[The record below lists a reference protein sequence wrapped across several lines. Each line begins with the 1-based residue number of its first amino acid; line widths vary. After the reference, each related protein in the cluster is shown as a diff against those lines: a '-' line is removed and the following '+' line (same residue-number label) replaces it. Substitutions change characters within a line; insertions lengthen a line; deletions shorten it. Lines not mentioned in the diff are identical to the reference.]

1 MREVKREQISVEL
14 LDYMGSDI
22 RVSNVAKVSFNK
34 WDDESLEIN
43 DKQIGL
49 LNYLSTGLPS
59 NERDD
64 WEKRAKAST
73 HWTPYGHCFLS
84 IRVGVPIF
92 LARQLHKHVI
102 GLVINEESRRY
113 ITDDVALWLPDVV
126 HKKPNSAKQGAS
138 KEVHTEY
145 LYVDSDP
152 DTGYVYDGITA
163 MELIATTSENCVH
176 TYYDLVE
183 AGVAPEEAR
192 MVLPLNSMT
201 HWVWSGSLMAF
212 LRVAKQRVDS
222 HAQGAAQEFAK
233 KLLVIL
239 EDKFPESVK
248 AFGLQQGEPL

>member
-1 MREVKREQISVEL
+1 MTRQIKQEEISVEL
-14 LDYMGSDI
+14 IDSMGSDI

-34 WDDESLEIN
+34 WDDESIGI
-43 DKQIGL
+43 DAKQIGL
-49 LNYLSTGLPS
+49 LNYLATGLPS

-126 HKKPNSAKQGAS
+126 HKKPGSAKQGAS
-138 KEVHTEY
+138 KEVHTNT
-145 LYVDSDP
+145 VTCKFDN
-152 DTGYVYDGITA
+152 TFVYTNA
-163 MELIATTSENCVH
+163 KELIQDCSEQSVN
-176 TYYDLVE
+176 TYYALLDD
-183 AGVAPEEAR
+183 GVAPEEAR

-212 LRVAKQRVDS
+212 MRVAKQRVDG

-233 KLLVIL
+233 KLLMVL
-239 EDKFPESVK
+239 VDKFPESVK
-248 AFGLQQGEPL
+248 AFGLDSQM